1 MVIKAKL
8 APSASSSGARTSTK
22 AVPAQVVI
30 SPDQSKKEGGSIER
44 ISARARNAAGSRAA
58 RANAAST
65 PSAFAGNTVDVIAR
79 MRSGTPARTIP
90 HIASTL
96 GISQDKLFELLDL
109 PKSTVKGRISANGM
123 LSSTEQ
129 DRVYRAEKVLA
140 RAVQVLE
147 DEDAARAWLNRE
159 NRSLGGEVPLALLD
173 TEPGYELVLDTLGQ
187 IEYGV
192 VS

>member
-1 MVIKAKL
+1 MVTKAK
-8 APSASSSGARTSTK
+8 SASTASAAR
-22 AVPAQVVI
+22 VPASNKVVPARVMI
-30 SPDQSKKEGGSIER
+30 APDPSRREGTSVAR
-44 ISARARNAAGSRAA
+44 VSARIRSNAGIRVA
-58 RANAAST
+58 RADTGST
-65 PSAFAGNTVDVIAR
+65 PSAFAGDTVDVIAR
-79 MRSGTPARTIP
+79 MRHGTPARTIP
-90 HIASTL
+90 HVASTL

-109 PKSTVKGRISANGM
+109 PKSTVKGRISANAM

-129 DRVYRAEKVLA
+129 DRIYRAEKVLA

-147 DEDAARAWLNRE
+147 DEDAARVWINRE
-159 NRSLGGEVPLALLD
+159 NRSLGGEIPLALLD

>member
-1 MVIKAKL
+1 MAIKAK
-8 APSASSSGARTSTK
+8 
-22 AVPAQVVI
+22 
-30 SPDQSKKEGGSIER
+30 
-44 ISARARNAAGSRAA
+44 
-58 RANAAST
+58 AAST
-65 PSAFAGNTVDVIAR
+65 SSLPPAFAGDKIDLIER

-90 HIASTL
+90 DIASTL
-96 GISQDKLFELLDL
+96 GITQEKLLDLLDL
-109 PKSTVKGRISANGM
+109 PKSTVKGRISAGGM

-147 DEDAARAWLNRE
+147 DEDAARTWLSRA

>member
-1 MVIKAKL
+1 
-8 APSASSSGARTSTK
+8 
-22 AVPAQVVI
+22 
-30 SPDQSKKEGGSIER
+30 
-44 ISARARNAAGSRAA
+44 
-58 RANAAST
+58 
-65 PSAFAGNTVDVIAR
+65 